1 MVKTLTS
8 TAGKNTGVGCCFLLQ
23 RIFPTQGLNP
33 HLTGRFFTTEP
44 PGKPALAYL
53 YFFSFGLSG
62 IITGLWLD
70 SSSLSTLGSK
80 GRGRGGVP
88 SVWTLII
95 SPGFDLDLA
104 IISGLPRW
112 QSTKEFTCQCR
123 RRRRYR
129 RRGFNPWV
137 RRSPGGE
144 HGSPL
149 QYSYLENPMDWGAWQ
164 VTRSHTQLSNWT
176 YTHTLALISLPIWYW
191 DLSPPSHSPYLCL
204 SASNILVGTTPI
216 LKGMRSSRVFQHFT
230 GDLYRI
236 LVKLVSVTH

>member
-23 RIFPTQGLNP
+23 RIFPTQGSNP

-44 PGKPALAYL
+44 LGKPALAYL
-53 YFFSFGLSG
+53 YLLSFGLSG

-70 SSSLSTLGSK
+70 PSLLSTLGSK
-80 GRGRGGVP
+80 ERGRGGVP

-104 IISGLPRW
+104 LISGLPRW
-112 QSTKEFTCQCR
+112 HSSKESTCQCR
-123 RRRRYR
+123 RHRRC
-129 RRGFNPWV
+129 GFDSWV
-137 RRSPGGE
+137 RRSPGGG

-149 QYSYLENPMDWGAWQ
+149 QHSYLENPMDWGAWR

-176 YTHTLALISLPIWYW
+176 DTHILALISLPIWYW
-191 DLSPPSHSPYLCL
+191 NLSPPSHSPYLCL
-204 SASNILVGTTPI
+204 SVSNILAGTTPI
-216 LKGMRSSRVFQHFT
+216 LKGMRSSRVFKHFT
-230 GDLYRI
+230 GDL
-236 LVKLVSVTH
+236 